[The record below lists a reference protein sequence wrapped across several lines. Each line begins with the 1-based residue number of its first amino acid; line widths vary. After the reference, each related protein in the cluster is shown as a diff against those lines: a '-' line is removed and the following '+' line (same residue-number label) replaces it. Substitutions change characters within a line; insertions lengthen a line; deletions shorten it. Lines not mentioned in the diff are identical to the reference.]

1 VSGKGS
7 AEGAGRG
14 TIVSIKTVR
23 VVSRRDTEKTFR
35 VFLNLKSGI
44 WNYIL
49 IHQRETMP
57 NSGPATFLAV
67 FLAMAT
73 LLAGVSFVFAT
84 EDYAVETGQQC
95 SVCHISASGG
105 GGLTQAGESYSE
117 APENWKAPGKPGK
130 RIPVYL
136 RIMHMV
142 ILYAHVF
149 FGIIWIGTIL
159 YVHLVLKPKYALGGL
174 PRSELKLAWIS
185 MPMLGLTGVL
195 LTMWR
200 LQLAPS
206 LFATMFGKLLIVK
219 IVMFLLMLSSATFV
233 TLYVGPRLKAL
244 VAKHSPVANTSGKN
258 RFTLDDLGDHNG
270 ADGGRTLIAAND
282 QVYDVSSSP
291 MWKGGIHA
299 GRHKAG
305 QDLTEYLKNA
315 PHDVDVLER
324 YERLGELVTD
334 TAQVPSVVRIFTVN
348 AYVNLI
354 GCFLIVL
361 ILVLWR
367 W

>member
-1 VSGKGS
+1 MTSVILEFIQTRQASLNENIPE
-7 AEGAGRG
+7 AQTEDRG
-14 TIVSIKTVR
+14 NSILGVFFMNITVR
-23 VVSRRDTEKTFR
+23 MVLILSFFAVV
-35 VFLNLKSGI
+35 
-44 WNYIL
+44 
-49 IHQRETMP
+49 
-57 NSGPATFLAV
+57 LAI
-67 FLAMAT
+67 AT
-73 LLAGVSFVFAT
+73 LLAGVSPALAT
-84 EDYAVETGQQC
+84 TDYAIETGQEC
-95 SVCHISASGG
+95 SICHISSSGG

-117 APENWKAPGKPGK
+117 DAENWKAPAGPAKK
-130 RIPVYL
+130 IPVYL
-136 RIMHMV
+136 RVVHMV
-142 ILYAHVF
+142 ILYAHLF
-149 FGIIWIGTIL
+149 FGIIWVGTIL

-174 PRSELKLAWIS
+174 PRSELRLAWIS

-200 LQLAPS
+200 LQLAPG
-206 LFATMFGKLLIVK
+206 LFATMFGKLLIAK
-219 IVMFLLMLSSATFV
+219 IVIFLLMLSSATFV

-244 VAKHSPVANTSGKN
+244 VAKHSPAGNTSGKN
-258 RFTLDDLGDHNG
+258 RFTLDDLGDHHG

-291 MWKGGIHA
+291 MWKGGMHA

-315 PHDVDVLER
+315 PHDVNVLER
-324 YERLGELVTD
+324 YEKLGELVTD
-334 TAQVPSVVRIFTVN
+334 AAQVPSVVRIFTVN
-348 AYVNLI
+348 AYFNLI